1 MPMIAPSLILGDHT
15 LWEVWEETNVR
26 RREGSEGNEGRRG
39 DLRITLQLYNKVVKK
54 DVMG

>member
-1 MPMIAPSLILGDHT
+1 MIAPSLILGDHT